1 MKKKILIVLVI
12 ILIFLVI
19 TYVLYLFNY
28 IPHKMYSNEDF
39 NIKTY
44 ISKIDKDEDEDGI
57 DEQTDIILTTDIN
70 KIEEWQGGEI
80 VGE

>member
-1 MKKKILIVLVI
+1 MRKKVLIVLVI
-12 ILIFLVI
+12 ILIVLVI

-44 ISKIDKDEDEDGI
+44 ISKIDKDEDVTKLI
-57 DEQTDIILTTDIN
+57 
-70 KIEEWQGGEI
+70 
-80 VGE
+80 